1 MALMTVGR
9 VDLLLGKR
17 PEVVVLLLKQLDSVT
32 HLATAP
38 EAGSAP
44 RVEFSTSDQRIALS
58 CAVPH

>member
-32 HLATAP
+32 HLATVYTGYWVLGTGHCVHWVHGLQLVLLQ
-38 EAGSAP
+38 E
-44 RVEFSTSDQRIALS
+44 
-58 CAVPH
+58 

>member
-32 HLATAP
+32 HLATVYTGYLAI
-38 EAGSAP
+38 GYMYTGYMDCSWFCSKS
-44 RVEFSTSDQRIALS
+44 RV
-58 CAVPH
+58 